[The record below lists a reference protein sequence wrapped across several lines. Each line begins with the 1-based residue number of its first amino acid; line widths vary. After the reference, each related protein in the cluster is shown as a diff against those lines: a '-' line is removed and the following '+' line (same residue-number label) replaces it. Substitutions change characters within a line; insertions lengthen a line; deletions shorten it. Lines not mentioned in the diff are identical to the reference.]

1 MSSQANTFEGFREGI
16 EYIHQVRPF
25 RPVITMRSIEL
36 LDMVLKQNENAAAR
50 VAGLS
55 GCVRK
60 SSFVHLRYSFKAK
73 LKIRWK
79 LEDDK

>member
-1 MSSQANTFEGFREGI
+1 MTGFREGI
-16 EYIHQVRPF
+16 EYIHPQLRPF
-25 RPVITMRSIEL
+25 QPVITMRSIEL
-36 LDMVLKQNENAAAR
+36 LDMVLKQSENAAAR
-50 VAGLS
+50 VAGLN

-60 SSFVHLRYSFKAK
+60 SSFVHLRYSFKVK